1 MDDDMMLSTFVA
13 KHIRD
18 IERFAVWWRRCGE
31 DSGRKGF
38 PPSLPAGEWLELD
51 SKGEEVGR

>member
-1 MDDDMMLSTFVA
+1 MMLSTFVA